1 MYQEYIAD
9 KNHVHMN
16 ATRWH
21 TLSGFVQWLGKT
33 GYAKIDYVEEKNQ
46 WYIEYIDNS
55 AETLQRKM
63 EQEKLAK
70 SRKDDHEREQMDIA
84 AMVERGKERAK
95 KKGIDLDEGTKATEL
110 VRGED
115 DAPIKVSL
123 KSNDNRLKPS
133 GGAMLVKTSN
143 PLSRPNPFK
152 NPLLKSGETKSKS
165 EFKVPGIRN
174 PDKPDKAKTDRKLTA
189 IEEIKLQEERA
200 KAQAEIRR
208 REDLKRMGID
218 PDAKPLEGAP
228 EKKKSKSDKPKK
240 ETLKWIHKKIIVKIM
255 NKKLGEKFY
264 KKKAFIESTD
274 GFVATVQVIENGKR
288 AKVDQEDLET
298 VIPSKGRPVVILTG
312 PNRGDVADL
321 TKLDADKFAAV
332 VELDGKEVSFP
343 YEDISKLY
351 QK

>member
-1 MYQEYIAD
+1 
-9 KNHVHMN
+9 MN

-123 KSNDNRLKPS
+123 KSTDNRLKPS
-133 GGAMLVKTSN
+133 GGAMLMKMSN

-152 NPLLKSGETKSKS
+152 TKSGEKPKT
-165 EFKVPGIRN
+165 EFKAPRN

-218 PDAKPLEGAP
+218 PDMKPLEGAP
-228 EKKKSKSDKPKK
+228 EKKKSKSEKPKK
-240 ETLKWIHKKIIVKIM
+240 ESLKWIHKKIVVKIM

-264 KKKAFIESTD
+264 KKKAFIEATD

-312 PNRGDVADL
+312 PKRGDVADL
-321 TKLDADKFAAV
+321 TKLDADKFAAI

>member
-1 MYQEYIAD
+1 
-9 KNHVHMN
+9 MN

-123 KSNDNRLKPS
+123 KSSDNRLKPS

-228 EKKKSKSDKPKK
+228 EKKKSKSEKPKK
-240 ETLKWIHKKIIVKIM
+240 ESLKWIHKKIIVKIM

-332 VELDGKEVSFP
+332 VELDGKEISFP